1 MPPQSHPTEIGRREF
16 IGWTARGA
24 LKLGLLGA
32 SAPAILAACGRDQTG
47 PGAGPAATS
56 PPPTSQEGPIVG
68 DVIDYALTSDEWP
81 GAFGF
86 VTLRLHRGVFQGK
99 DVYFIRTD
107 TSDESYAKQEKLVW
121 APKLSSL
128 IQGRLTGS
136 AYVVSGGTSG
146 QPTLLSSEPGR
157 PEYTP
162 AWRLHRVSWEQAPEL
177 LSSIDD
183 VEEARGAGR
192 VTVEDTDIV
201 LNAAVVRWSSEEM
214 PVDTERSEYLGGG
227 QLLEP
232 PDTSGMTVMFKLH
245 ECFPGVRYI
254 VVDTSLAPMAE
265 GMHIAHSPGL
275 AGSRDAGATG
285 RTNVFMNGV
294 KGPGPMGFQP
304 SVFDSEAGSPEWS
317 PYWDHMTYG
326 WKDGVPPRVLR
337 AEQEVHAARDGG
349 DLDEFPGTPETNG
362 EIFTVNCP
370 VPVLA
375 PNTFRG

>member
-1 MPPQSHPTEIGRREF
+1 MLPQSNPTEFGRREF
-16 IGWTARGA
+16 FGLAGRGA

-32 SAPAILAACGRDQTG
+32 SAPAILAACSRDRTG
-47 PGAGPAATS
+47 QGTVPAGAS
-56 PPPTSQEGPIVG
+56 PSPTTQQEAIVG

-86 VTLRLHRGVFQGK
+86 VTFRLHRGVFSGK

-107 TSDESYAKQEKLVW
+107 TSDQSYAKQEKLVW

-128 IQGRLTGS
+128 IQGGLTGS
-136 AYVVSGGTSG
+136 AHVVTGGTSG
-146 QPTLLSSEPGR
+146 QPILLSSEPGR
-157 PEYTP
+157 PDYTP
-162 AWRLHRVSWEQAPEL
+162 GWRLHRVSWKQAPQP

-183 VEEARGAGR
+183 VEQARDAGR

-201 LNAAVVRWSSEEM
+201 LNAAVVKWSSGEM
-214 PVDTERSEYLGGG
+214 PMDAERREYLGGG
-227 QLLEP
+227 QLLEA

-265 GMHIAHSPGL
+265 GMHVAHSPRL
-275 AGSRDAGATG
+275 AGSHEAGATG

-304 SVFDSEAGSPEWS
+304 SVFDSEAGSPAWS

-326 WKDGVPPRVLR
+326 WTDGDSPRVLR
-337 AEQEVHAARDGG
+337 TEQEVHSARDAG
-349 DLDEFPGTPETNG
+349 DLDEFPGTPDTG
-362 EIFTVNCP
+362 GAIFTVNCP